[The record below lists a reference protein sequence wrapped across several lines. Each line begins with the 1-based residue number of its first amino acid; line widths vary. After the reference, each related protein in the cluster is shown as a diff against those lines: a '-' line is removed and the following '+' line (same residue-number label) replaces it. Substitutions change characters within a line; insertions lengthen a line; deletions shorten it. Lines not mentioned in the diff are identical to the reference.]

1 MPRRVLAGPDL
12 RSGNVMIESAMHQDL
27 RTVLATVIEAPW
39 GPIHLAASD
48 RGIVAVELMT
58 TEPSFSRGIERR
70 LGRAPSWVDGA
81 GLRDHGAGLGDHG
94 AGLGDHGASANAH
107 LRLASDRLSRTL
119 GGDHADLAGLALDLA
134 DRPDWD
140 RAVLGAVR
148 SIPRGETRSYG
159 DIARAIGRPGA
170 ARAVGGAVGRNPIGF
185 IIPCHRVIAGDGM
198 LGGYGGGWWGD
209 RDRMLDLKTDLLRLE
224 GRSVRRRASGDDRAR

>member
-1 MPRRVLAGPDL
+1 
-12 RSGNVMIESAMHQDL
+12 MHQDL

-58 TEPSFSRGIERR
+58 TEPGFSRGIERR

-81 GLRDHGAGLGDHG
+81 GLGVDGAGLGDHG
-94 AGLGDHGASANAH
+94 AGLGDHGASANEH
-107 LRLASDRLSRTL
+107 LRAASDRLSRTL

-185 IIPCHRVIAGDGM
+185 IIPCHRVIAGDGT

-209 RDRMLDLKTDLLRLE
+209 RDRLLDLKTELLRLE
-224 GRSVRRRASGDDRAR
+224 GRSVRRRFRRRSRSLDCTQAPTTALPSRS

>member
-81 GLRDHGAGLGDHG
+81 GLRDHG

-185 IIPCHRVIAGDGM
+185 IIPCHRVIAGDGT